1 MKPFFTADKAVLRAA
16 FPESKGHFKMII
28 LQISAVVT
36 LTVGSLVALLSS
48 NLGPDVV
55 LAIIATLS

>member
-1 MKPFFTADKAVLRAA
+1 
-16 FPESKGHFKMII
+16 MII
-28 LQISAVVT
+28 LQVSAVVT
-36 LTVGSLVALLSS
+36 LAVGSLVALLSS

>member
-1 MKPFFTADKAVLRAA
+1 MF
-16 FPESKGHFKMII
+16 I

-36 LTVGSLVALLSS
+36 LAAGLLVTLLST